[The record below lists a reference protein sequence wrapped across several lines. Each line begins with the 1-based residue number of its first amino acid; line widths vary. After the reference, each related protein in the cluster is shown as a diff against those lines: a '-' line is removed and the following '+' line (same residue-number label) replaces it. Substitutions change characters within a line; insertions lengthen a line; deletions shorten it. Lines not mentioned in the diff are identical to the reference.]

1 MAIAAHGNDG
11 KGNLP
16 PFGTYAPDARLARV
30 LARTRALP
38 DSWLGR
44 RLAYAWRR
52 IGLGRLQE
60 PVDAE
65 SLGARFRLYPADNV
79 AEKRLLFTPQFFDR
93 AERAALA
100 EAARAAGPGFVFID
114 IGANVGGYALA
125 VAAMAGPGATV
136 LAVEP
141 QPTVFDRL
149 CDNIR
154 LNPGHPVK
162 AVGCA
167 VADVDGEVQLFIDR
181 ANRGETGVRYVR
193 QGGGAGGI
201 AVPAKTLLTLL
212 RDEGLRRID
221 AVKLDVEGAEDLILE
236 PFFRTAPASL
246 WPQLI
251 VIEDGRRSWQI
262 DLLALFE
269 SCGYRRRATTKRNLV
284 YARD

>member
-1 MAIAAHGNDG
+1 MAMAAPGEDG
-11 KGNLP
+11 ADGVP

-30 LARTRALP
+30 LARTRGLP
-38 DSWLGR
+38 DNWFGR

-52 IGLGRLQE
+52 IALGGLRE

-65 SLGARFRLYPADNV
+65 SLGACFRLYPADNV

-93 AERAALA
+93 AERAVLA
-100 EAARAAGPGFVFID
+100 EAVCAAGPGFVFVD

-125 VAAMAGPGATV
+125 VAAMAGRSASV
-136 LAVEP
+136 LAIEP
-141 QPTVFDRL
+141 QPTVFERL

-162 AVGCA
+162 AVSCA
-167 VADVDGEVQLFIDR
+167 VADVDGEVRLFIDR

-193 QGGGAGGI
+193 QGGGARGI
-201 AVPAKTLLTLL
+201 SVPAKTLLTLL
-212 RDEGLRRID
+212 HDEGLRRVD

-251 VIEDGRRSWQI
+251 VIEDGRRSWQV

-269 SCGYRRRATTKRNLV
+269 SSGYRRRAVTKRNLI